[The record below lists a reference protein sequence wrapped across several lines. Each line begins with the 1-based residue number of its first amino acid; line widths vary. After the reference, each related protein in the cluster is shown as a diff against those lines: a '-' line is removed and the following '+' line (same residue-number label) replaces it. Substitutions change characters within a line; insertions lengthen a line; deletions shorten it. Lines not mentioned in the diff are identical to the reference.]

1 MRRMIRRALPV
12 LLLATVVAA
21 GCATANPARP
31 PVQDSPRVRCLADP
45 TETSTRPLFF
55 LFCMQSP

>member
-1 MRRMIRRALPV
+1 MRRMIPRALV
-12 LLLATVVAA
+12 LVLAAILAA
-21 GCATANPARP
+21 GCATTNPPRP
-31 PVQDSPRVRCLADP
+31 PVPESPRVRCLADP